1 MNLKVP
7 IIHLEDAPVK
17 RQKHSVA
24 ETSRPNWTQK
34 KWTQEKRKKTQKKG
48 CPSVHQARDAVYHNW
63 FSPFLWMQIL
73 AAGIE
78 VGWEMSASAIRNY
91 LRKKDPTVFANISR
105 TTINEWIDRSGPRPK
120 WSDKALRLAE
130 RGNHQLHP
138 EGGCRGVLVSWLTT
152 DISIFKF

>member
-1 MNLKVP
+1 LLTNLKVRT
-7 IIHLEDAPVK
+7 IHLEDAPVK

-24 ETSRPNWTQK
+24 EMSRPNRAQK
-34 KWTQEKRKKTQKKG
+34 ERTREEQKKTQKKG
-48 CPSVHQARDAVYHNW
+48 RPRVHQARDAVYHNW
-63 FSPFLWMQIL
+63 FSPFLWTQIL

-105 TTINEWIDRSGPRPK
+105 TTINEWIDRSGSRPK
-120 WSDKALRLAE
+120 WSDKALQLAE

-138 EGGCRGVLVSWLTT
+138 EGGRRGVLVS
-152 DISIFKF
+152 